1 MVNCGRHLVKKSGP
15 STKKCKR
22 KTRFAPIVVFDVW
35 YIVVWRVLPCL
46 LLWLLFFFS
55 DSLSPWPC
63 TRTCSPLLCCTIQQL
78 RYQAELLAFEAQA
91 AVSMGREV
99 VQDFESGALLDDTLQ
114 NLRAMPVCFNMSSS
128 VSKNRRE
135 ISKSPDLSHGCE
147 LTPHVF
153 PVCA

>member
-1 MVNCGRHLVKKSGP
+1 MACAALL
-15 STKKCKR
+15 
-22 KTRFAPIVVFDVW
+22 APVASS
-35 YIVVWRVLPCL
+35 
-46 LLWLLFFFS
+46 LFFQ
-55 DSLSPWPC
+55 LSFPMAMH
-63 TRTCSPLLCCTIQQL
+63 THLLTPFVLHTIQQL

-135 ISKSPDLSHGCE
+135 ISKYPDLSHGCE